1 MYILPDVLNYVAL
14 DAADERTKHP
24 TLFISEPHSDQTV
37 EAGAVARIRDLH
49 ETTRDGDS
57 TLLRNLHK
65 DHPYGHSS

>member
-1 MYILPDVLNYVAL
+1 MTL
-14 DAADERTKHP
+14 HP
-24 TLFISEPHSDQTV
+24 TLCISEPHSDQAV

-65 DHPYGHSS
+65 DHPYGHSC